1 MPRSPSRRPD
11 ATPEIHTKGNPT
23 IESLSDPVRW
33 LTPVERR
40 TLLAA
45 GAAILAALTGCAP
58 TLRLFSTAHPTSA
71 GDALG
76 RRVQAREASD
86 LRLPSTGDSSAA
98 PVPIPPP
105 RPGLP
110 VLVTHGPG
118 ELKALALTI
127 DDGTSADVVAC
138 YVAFALQTGFALT
151 FFPNGSVRGNWEPRA
166 QALRPLIERG
176 QVQIGNHTWAHSD
189 LRGMSDTAIRADL
202 ERNDE
207 WIQKTFGITSR
218 PWLRPP
224 YGNRNVHTDGVAASL
239 GFTHIVNWS
248 GTFGDSAVKTPT
260 EILGAADLYG
270 NPGAIILG
278 HANHAPV
285 TKLFGQL
292 LAVFAAKGLAGVTLD
307 QMFGTSRRLG

>member
-1 MPRSPSRRPD
+1 MTDSF
-11 ATPEIHTKGNPT
+11 
-23 IESLSDPVRW
+23 SDPDRW

-40 TLLAA
+40 AVLAGA
-45 GAAILAALTGCAP
+45 AAILAALTGCASA
-58 TLRLFSTAHPTSA
+58 LKFVSTAQPT
-71 GDALG
+71 
-76 RRVQAREASD
+76 
-86 LRLPSTGDSSAA
+86 STGDESRPGRLAA
-98 PVPIPPP
+98 SEATRRPPAATPPPTAAALPIPPP
-105 RPGLP
+105 RPGSP
-110 VLVTHGPG
+110 ILVTRGPG
-118 ELKALALTI
+118 DLKRLALTI

-151 FFPNGSVRGNWEPRA
+151 FFPNGSVRDNWEPRA
-166 QALRPLIERG
+166 QTLRPLIERG

-189 LRGMSDTAIRADL
+189 LRQMSDSAMRADL

-248 GTFGDSAVKTPT
+248 GTFGDSSVKSPT

-270 NPGAIILG
+270 SPGAIILG
-278 HANHAPV
+278 HANHPPV
-285 TKLFGQL
+285 TKLFNQL
-292 LAVFAAKGLAGVTLD
+292 LAVFAAKGLTGVTLD
-307 QMFGTSRRLG
+307 QMFGTSRRVG